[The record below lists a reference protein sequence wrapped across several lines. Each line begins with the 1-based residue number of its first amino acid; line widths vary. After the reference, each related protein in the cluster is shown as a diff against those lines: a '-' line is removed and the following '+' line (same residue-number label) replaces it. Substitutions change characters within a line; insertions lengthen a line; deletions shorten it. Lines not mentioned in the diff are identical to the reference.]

1 MSVAVSVYEVCE
13 RVCLFVCEG
22 AVVYALVYSHVMIIK
37 GNYLSVRQLIL
48 GL

>member
-13 RVCLFVCEG
+13 RVCLCV
-22 AVVYALVYSHVMIIK
+22 K
-37 GNYLSVRQLIL
+37 GRLCMLFFLQSCHNNKRKSLTVRQLIL